1 MLAIIEPSSV
11 LHCIPKTLG
20 PESELA
26 CKSSRELTDLPMC
39 FTFHNKISQTLW
51 LKIVLEAE
59 SLKSRHHQ
67 SQAPSETY
75 KGIVL
80 RIFLASGT
88 LLEIFRILWLVEALC
103 PPSPTICLY
112 LHMDVFLGSCLYVHI
127 SPFSFVFWPHHA
139 VCRVLLIV
147 PCAAVTMHWT

>member
-1 MLAIIEPSSV
+1 ML
-11 LHCIPKTLG
+11 
-20 PESELA
+20 
-26 CKSSRELTDLPMC
+26 
-39 FTFHNKISQTLW
+39 FHSLQAGS
-51 LKIVLEAE
+51 LEVYIG
-59 SLKSRHHQ
+59 LV
-67 SQAPSETY
+67 PSEGCR
-75 KGIVL
+75 KSL
-80 RIFLASGT
+80 FLASGT

-147 PCAAVTMHWT
+147 PCAAITMHWT

>member
-1 MLAIIEPSSV
+1 MSAIIEPSSV

-39 FTFHNKISQTLW
+39 FTFHNKISQTWW

-88 LLEIFRILWLVEALC
+88 LPVNFGILWLATPWLQSV
-103 PPSPTICLY
+103 
-112 LHMDVFLGSCLYVHI
+112 
-127 SPFSFVFWPHHA
+127 FSFHIAFSCMSLPPHDHLFI
-139 VCRVLLIV
+139 RTLIILDLG
-147 PCAAVTMHWT
+147 PTPLQYNHILNNYICSKLISK

>member
-39 FTFHNKISQTLW
+39 LTFHNKISQTWW

-59 SLKSRHHQ
+59 SLKSRHHLD
-67 SQAPSETY
+67 SEGEARLPLKHIREY
-75 KGIVL
+75 FFV
-80 RIFLASGT
+80 AS
-88 LLEIFRILWLVEALC
+88 
-103 PPSPTICLY
+103 
-112 LHMDVFLGSCLYVHI
+112 
-127 SPFSFVFWPHHA
+127 
-139 VCRVLLIV
+139 
-147 PCAAVTMHWT
+147 